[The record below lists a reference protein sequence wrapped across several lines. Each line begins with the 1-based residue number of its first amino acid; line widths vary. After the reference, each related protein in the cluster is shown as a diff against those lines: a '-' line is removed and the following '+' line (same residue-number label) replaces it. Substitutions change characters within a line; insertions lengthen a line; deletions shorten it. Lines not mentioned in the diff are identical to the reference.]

1 MKKFYS
7 EVLNE
12 KRSEYNIANT
22 KKTGGTAMIGEKLK
36 NGAENIASGIKKIG
50 KRNIMICVSVF
61 VIAAA
66 ICLNWALYAG
76 MSNNSGDDL
85 PTGGDQSQD
94 QPADN
99 GNENVTSYFASV
111 QISRQ
116 QARDEALEV
125 LQLVIDSDSALESAK
140 AEAIAD
146 VSRIADEIAAEANIE
161 TLIRAKGFEDCVAVI
176 SDGLANIVVK
186 TDSALMQNEIAQII
200 EIVYEQANIYPE
212 NIRIT
217 EKY

>member
-1 MKKFYS
+1 
-7 EVLNE
+7 
-12 KRSEYNIANT
+12 
-22 KKTGGTAMIGEKLK
+22 MIGEKLK
-36 NGAENIASGIKKIG
+36 NGATNIASGIKKIG

-76 MSNNSGDDL
+76 MSDNSTPDV

-94 QPADN
+94 QTTDT
-99 GNENVTSYFASV
+99 GNENVASYFASV

-140 AEAIAD
+140 ADAIAD

-186 TDSALMQNEIAQII
+186 TESALMQNEVAQIM
-200 EIVYEQANIYPE
+200 EIVYEQANISPE
-212 NIRIT
+212 NIKIT

>member
-1 MKKFYS
+1 
-7 EVLNE
+7 
-12 KRSEYNIANT
+12 
-22 KKTGGTAMIGEKLK
+22 MIGEKLK
-36 NGAENIASGIKKIG
+36 NGATNIASGMKKIG

-76 MSNNSGDDL
+76 LNNDTPDV
-85 PTGGDQSQD
+85 PTGGDQTQD
-94 QPADN
+94 QPTDT
-99 GNENVTSYFASV
+99 GNENVASYFASV

-140 AEAIAD
+140 ADAIAD

-176 SDGLANIVVK
+176 SSGSANIVVK
-186 TDSALMQNEIAQII
+186 TESALMQNEVAQIM
-200 EIVYEQANIYPE
+200 EIVYEQANISPE
-212 NIRIT
+212 NIKIT